1 MLIFCLFHLYYV
13 YAPRLQLSWW
23 LYQATLRGW
32 WWEAKHGCGEDPH
45 EIHILE
51 KQSGKKYASPAPSP
65 FLSGPGQS
73 IKGQGAWGLP
83 APFQARSLQPGKQH
97 LVTVVVGRRSGI
109 LPTPNSFLCRGSQL
123 FIQRLLPLLTTS
135 PLSCHVERLTTE
147 GTESGKGWGYSL
159 AVPAGCASGWEV
171 ESDSK
176 CKRGKKTRSREVAH
190 EALAGVKARG
200 SCRALPTKGDPG
212 PFMCFTKVAKLRWDY
227 NCSSPCQGWKV
238 GSLKYAPAVL
248 MKSLKSNKREK
259 RARKVTCITLIK
271 EKSHR
276 EVVNLNHCLN
286 FNLFINRIC
295 PSLRMLLLPLPL
307 SNNSRHNERVWQK
320 VKCLVI
326 NSFNWKKREEG
337 EREVPLQ
344 EQKTEGLEEGARLKF
359 AWRPSPRPN
368 ACHSCRRGDWVS
380 CEALFSKINAR
391 NTLKTPCPRP
401 PAPDLKPLAR
411 VSARSFF
418 GWSI

>member
-1 MLIFCLFHLYYV
+1 MVIISSYAQGMAVRSQAGMWRRPPRSSHFGIIEQEGGGGHLRP
-13 YAPRLQLSWW
+13 PRILSFPVRPWPVH
-23 LYQATLRGW
+23 QRARG
-32 WWEAKHGCGEDPH
+32 
-45 EIHILE
+45 L
-51 KQSGKKYASPAPSP
+51 
-65 FLSGPGQS
+65 
-73 IKGQGAWGLP
+73 GLP
-83 APFQARSLQPGKQH
+83 APFQARSPQPASRFGD
-97 LVTVVVGRRSGI
+97 SGGGEGVRHP
-109 LPTPNSFLCRGSQL
+109 PTPNSFLRRGSQL
-123 FIQRLLPLLTTS
+123 LVQRLPILPFVQVTWRGWPQTADTLWPSLQ
-135 PLSCHVERLTTE
+135 PVPQGGKLSQTLSAGEERKPDPEQQSTE
-147 GTESGKGWGYSL
+147 
-159 AVPAGCASGWEV
+159 A
-171 ESDSK
+171 
-176 CKRGKKTRSREVAH
+176 R
-190 EALAGVKARG
+190 AGVKSRG
-200 SCRALPTKGDPG
+200 SRRALAAKGDPA

-259 RARKVTCITLIK
+259 RARKATCITLIK

-359 AWRPSPRPN
+359 AWRPSPRPKV
-368 ACHSCRRGDWVS
+368 CHSCRRGDWVS

-391 NTLKTPCPRP
+391 STLKTLCPRP

>member
-1 MLIFCLFHLYYV
+1 MCMLLDCSCHGDYIKLRSGNGGEKPSMVVEKTPTKFTFWKNR
-13 YAPRLQLSWW
+13 AGRSMPPQLLPASC
-23 LYQATLRGW
+23 QAL
-32 WWEAKHGCGEDPH
+32 ANPSK
-45 EIHILE
+45 
-51 KQSGKKYASPAPSP
+51 GK
-65 FLSGPGQS
+65 GPGAFLHHFR
-73 IKGQGAWGLP
+73 QG
-83 APFQARSLQPGKQH
+83 PFSQAQR
-97 LVTVVVGRRSGI
+97 LVTVVVGRGSGI

-123 FIQRLLPLLTTS
+123 FVQRLLPLLTTS
-135 PLSCHVERLTTE
+135 PLSCHVERLTAE
-147 GTESGKGWGYSL
+147 GTESGKGWGHSL

-171 ESDSK
+171 ESGSK
-176 CKRGKKTRSREVAH
+176 CKRGKKTRSREAAH

-200 SCRALPTKGDPG
+200 SRRALPTKGDPG

-238 GSLKYAPAVL
+238 GSLKYVPAVL

>member
-1 MLIFCLFHLYYV
+1 
-13 YAPRLQLSWW
+13 
-23 LYQATLRGW
+23 
-32 WWEAKHGCGEDPH
+32 
-45 EIHILE
+45 
-51 KQSGKKYASPAPSP
+51 
-65 FLSGPGQS
+65 
-73 IKGQGAWGLP
+73 
-83 APFQARSLQPGKQH
+83 
-97 LVTVVVGRRSGI
+97 
-109 LPTPNSFLCRGSQL
+109 
-123 FIQRLLPLLTTS
+123 
-135 PLSCHVERLTTE
+135 
-147 GTESGKGWGYSL
+147 
-159 AVPAGCASGWEV
+159 
-171 ESDSK
+171 
-176 CKRGKKTRSREVAH
+176 
-190 EALAGVKARG
+190 
-200 SCRALPTKGDPG
+200 
-212 PFMCFTKVAKLRWDY
+212 MCFTKVAKLRWDY

-359 AWRPSPRPN
+359 AWRPSPRPK

-391 NTLKTPCPRP
+391 STLKTLCPRP

-411 VSARSFF
+411 VSARSFL
-418 GWSI
+418 GWSN

>member
-1 MLIFCLFHLYYV
+1 MVIISS
-13 YAPRLQLSWW
+13 YA
-23 LYQATLRGW
+23 
-32 WWEAKHGCGEDPH
+32 
-45 EIHILE
+45 
-51 KQSGKKYASPAPSP
+51 
-65 FLSGPGQS
+65 
-73 IKGQGAWGLP
+73 QGMVVRS
-83 APFQARSLQPGKQH
+83 QARMWRRPPQNSHFGK
-97 LVTVVVGRRSGI
+97 TEREEVGRH
-109 LPTPNSFLCRGSQL
+109 LTPP
-123 FIQRLLPLLTTS
+123 RLLPPSCQAPANSSKGKGPGAFLHHFRQG
-135 PLSCHVERLTTE
+135 PLSQASSIWWQWWWGGGQASFLPQTPFSVEVLSFSSRRSSPSSPPPLCPVTWR
-147 GTESGKGWGYSL
+147 GWL
-159 AVPAGCASGWEV
+159 QREPRVARAGDTHWPYLQAAPREEKLSQTLSARE
-171 ESDSK
+171 ERKPDPE
-176 CKRGKKTRSREVAH
+176 KRPTKPWGGG
-190 EALAGVKARG
+190 GVKARG
-200 SCRALPTKGDPG
+200 SHRALATKGDPG

-359 AWRPSPRPN
+359 A
-368 ACHSCRRGDWVS
+368 
-380 CEALFSKINAR
+380 
-391 NTLKTPCPRP
+391 
-401 PAPDLKPLAR
+401 
-411 VSARSFF
+411 
-418 GWSI
+418 